1 MSTSRVGSG
10 TGFGMTVSRIGNAE
24 YQYTFDTPMADNK
37 YVVLAQTQEEE
48 YETTRVK
55 NKTVNGFR
63 ITTAWVKARND
74 GTFALEYSDNDHA
87 VAVFDISPVTAN
99 VSAAALPTS
108 FTSAEIQSALDLV
121 AEDFT
126 ARVAELEAKVQALE
140 ADHAAAMNNMNGGY

>member
-1 MSTSRVGSG
+1 MLYWLKLKKKN
-10 TGFGMTVSRIGNAE
+10 M
-24 YQYTFDTPMADNK
+24 K
-37 YVVLAQTQEEE
+37 
-48 YETTRVK
+48 TTRVK

-87 VAVFDISPVTAN
+87 TAVFDISPVTAN